1 MSLSHKPP
9 YLQSPLYNVSLYKL
23 TSVSIQAYGANFA
36 TYNKYKLTT
45 VSIQASGANFA
56 TYNKYNFTF
65 KTISI

>member
-45 VSIQASGANFA
+45 VSIQASVPILLHITN
-56 TYNKYNFTF
+56 
-65 KTISI
+65 TILPLRL

>member
-9 YLQSPLYNVSLYKL
+9 YLQSPLYNFSLYKL